1 MPAWKS
7 LRFLRTGLHLGSLK
21 KGRFE
26 PSQALAMAINPG
38 EYPWVLNL
46 AMEDERVIRYLKGE
60 TISLKAG
67 EAAGKGWI
75 LVCADSFGLGWAR
88 GNGQNLK
95 NKYYPGWRR
104 Q

>member
-1 MPAWKS
+1 M
-7 LRFLRTGLHLGSLK
+7 
-21 KGRFE
+21 
-26 PSQALAMAINPG
+26 
-38 EYPWVLNL
+38 NL

-75 LVCADSFGLGWAR
+75 LVCAGGFGLGWAR